1 MLTNMTTV
9 NKSKKS
15 KKINRKKTNRAKKS
29 VRRRSTSKKSATN
42 IWAAEFQNRL
52 LGTTTTILSIL
63 RKYTDELVSITLL
76 ATGLIGVLAVLD
88 MSSGRWTIYVADT
101 LSIWLGWGA
110 LFAPLALLLAGCL
123 YIARSIGLMTR
134 VSWLRIISGEL
145 AILCLLGSAHIWVAT
160 DVSEKMNINLTEALQ
175 GGGIVVQALDGRGGG
190 KIGWL
195 IAMIA
200 GELAGDLAAFMLGA
214 LGLLAI
220 TVAFGF
226 RWQHLFGSFVSL
238 QAKLRETGHTM
249 VQDVPST
256 SPASESSK
264 SSDSSG
270 TVGITSSENRRFKVA
285 PNQEFSPV
293 KPAKR
298 SKSLPKLE
306 ILAPGESLRPSEAD
320 VNRNAK
326 VIEHTLNEFGVP
338 AEVVDFRVGPAVTQF
353 AVQPGFIKK
362 TSKDGTVTKQKV
374 RVKQISQR
382 VSDLT
387 LALAADKIRI
397 EAPVPG
403 RSYVGIEVPN
413 SQKTFVSLRGV
424 IESHAFNDLKSSLSV
439 ALGRDVSGE
448 PVAADLGTMPHLLI
462 AGTTGSGKSVCITSI
477 ITCLICN
484 NTPDD
489 LRIVM
494 IDPKKVELIR
504 FNGLPHLLGRV
515 EVELDRIL
523 GTLRWMTREMD
534 RRYRKMEKLSARDL
548 DDYNVKIKRR
558 RGEKQLP
565 RIVVVVDELADLMMM
580 AQNETEQTL
589 VRLAQMARATGI
601 HLVVA
606 TQRPSTDILTGV
618 IKANFPTRISFAVA
632 SATDSRVILDTNGAE
647 SLLGQG
653 DMLFLGSEAAGTVR
667 IQGVKTTDTE
677 VDSIVDYWSKHNNC
691 DTGRKK
697 PNDFDDDEARLQ
709 IQAKVA
715 PWDDLIKEQQE
726 VAGKDDQIMHAITIV
741 KKQKTA
747 SASLLQRK
755 LKIGY
760 PRAAR
765 LMDELY
771 EMGVV
776 DAPRQG
782 GKTREVLIQS
792 DDEVAEIVDLQDD

>member
-1 MLTNMTTV
+1 M
-9 NKSKKS
+9 
-15 KKINRKKTNRAKKS
+15 
-29 VRRRSTSKKSATN
+29 
-42 IWAAEFQNRL
+42 
-52 LGTTTTILSIL
+52 
-63 RKYTDELVSITLL
+63 
-76 ATGLIGVLAVLD
+76 
-88 MSSGRWTIYVADT
+88 
-101 LSIWLGWGA
+101 
-110 LFAPLALLLAGCL
+110 
-123 YIARSIGLMTR
+123 
-134 VSWLRIISGEL
+134 
-145 AILCLLGSAHIWVAT
+145 
-160 DVSEKMNINLTEALQ
+160 
-175 GGGIVVQALDGRGGG
+175 
-190 KIGWL
+190 
-195 IAMIA
+195 
-200 GELAGDLAAFMLGA
+200 
-214 LGLLAI
+214 
-220 TVAFGF
+220 
-226 RWQHLFGSFVSL
+226 
-238 QAKLRETGHTM
+238 
-249 VQDVPST
+249 
-256 SPASESSK
+256 
-264 SSDSSG
+264 
-270 TVGITSSENRRFKVA
+270 
-285 PNQEFSPV
+285 
-293 KPAKR
+293 
-298 SKSLPKLE
+298 
-306 ILAPGESLRPSEAD
+306 
-320 VNRNAK
+320 
-326 VIEHTLNEFGVP
+326 
-338 AEVVDFRVGPAVTQF
+338 
-353 AVQPGFIKK
+353 
-362 TSKDGTVTKQKV
+362 
-374 RVKQISQR
+374 
-382 VSDLT
+382 
-387 LALAADKIRI
+387 AADKIRI

-403 RSYVGIEVPN
+403 HSYVGIEVPN
-413 SQKTFVSLRGV
+413 SKKTFVSLRGV
-424 IESHAFNDLKSSLSV
+424 IESHAFNNLQSSLSV

-484 NTPDD
+484 NSPDD

-504 FNGLPHLLGRV
+504 FNGLPHLLGKV

-534 RRYRKMEKLSARDL
+534 RRYRKMEKLGAKDL

-677 VDSIVDYWSKHNNC
+677 VDSVVDYWSKYKHSEA
-691 DTGRKK
+691 GRKK
-697 PNDFDDDEARLQ
+697 SNDVDEDEVRLQ

-726 VAGKDDQIMHAITIV
+726 VAGKDDQIVHAITVV

-776 DAPRQG
+776 GAPRQG

-792 DDEVAEIVDLQDD
+792 DDEVAEIVD

>member
-1 MLTNMTTV
+1 VLTNMTTGNKRRKSKNINRKTL

-15 KKINRKKTNRAKKS
+15 TRCHSKS
-29 VRRRSTSKKSATN
+29 GRSSTS
-42 IWAAEFQNRL
+42 IWTAEFQNRL
-52 LGTTTTILSIL
+52 LGTTVTAFSIL
-63 RKYTDELVSITLL
+63 RKYADELVSITLL

-88 MSSGRWTIYVADT
+88 MSSGRWTIGVADT
-101 LSIWLGWGA
+101 LAIWLGWGA
-110 LFAPLALLLAGCL
+110 LLAPLALLLAGCL
-123 YIARSIGLMTR
+123 YIAHSIGLMTR

-145 AILCLLGSAHIWVAT
+145 AVLCMLGSVHIWVAT
-160 DVSEKMNINLTEALQ
+160 DVSKKMNINLTDALQ
-175 GGGIVVQALDGRGGG
+175 GGGIVLQALEGRGGG

-195 IAMIA
+195 VAMVA
-200 GELAGDLAAFMLGA
+200 GELAGDLAAFTLGVLGMLA
-214 LGLLAI
+214 LAVTFGL
-220 TVAFGF
+220 
-226 RWQHLFGSFVSL
+226 RWQHLFGGFVSL
-238 QAKLRETGHTM
+238 QAKLVETSHTIG
-249 VQDVPST
+249 QDESLSSPVTGVSKT
-256 SPASESSK
+256 SRSLASAA
-264 SSDSSG
+264 
-270 TVGITSSENRRFKVA
+270 INSSENLRFKVA
-285 PNQEFSPV
+285 PNQDFSPV
-293 KPAKR
+293 KPSKR
-298 SKSLPKLE
+298 SKSLPKLG
-306 ILAPGESLRPSEAD
+306 ILAPGESLQPSEAD

-326 VIEHTLNEFGVP
+326 IIEHTLNEFGVP

-403 RSYVGIEVPN
+403 HSYIGIEVPN
-413 SQKTFVSLRGV
+413 SKKTFVSLRGI
-424 IESHAFNDLKSSLSV
+424 IESHAFNNLQSSLSI

-448 PVAADLGTMPHLLI
+448 PIAADLGTMPHLLI

-484 NTPDD
+484 NSPDD

-504 FNGLPHLLGRV
+504 FNGLPHLLGKV

-534 RRYRKMEKLSARDL
+534 RRYRKMEKLGARDL

-653 DMLFLGSEAAGTVR
+653 DMLFLGSEAAGAVR

-677 VDSIVDYWSKHNNC
+677 VDSVVDYWSKHKNS

-697 PNDFDDDEARLQ
+697 SNDVDEDEARLQ

-715 PWDDLIKEQQE
+715 PWDELIKEQQE
-726 VAGKDDQIMHAITIV
+726 VAGKDDQIMHAITVV

-776 DAPRQG
+776 GAPRQG

-792 DDEVAEIVDLQDD
+792 DDEVAEIVD

>member
-9 NKSKKS
+9 KKRQKS
-15 KKINRKKTNRAKKS
+15 KKINRKTTNRAKKS
-29 VRRRSTSKKSATN
+29 IRRQSRYKKSATSV
-42 IWAAEFQNRL
+42 WAAEFQNRL

-88 MSSGRWTIYVADT
+88 MSSGRWTIYVVDT

-110 LFAPLALLLAGCL
+110 LLAPLALLLAGCL
-123 YIARSIGLMTR
+123 YIARSTGLMTR

-160 DVSEKMNINLTEALQ
+160 DVSKQMNMNLTDALQ

-190 KIGWL
+190 KIGWF
-195 IAMIA
+195 IAMLA
-200 GELAGDLAAFMLGA
+200 GELAGDLATLMLGA
-214 LGLLAI
+214 LGVLAI

-226 RWQHLFGSFVSL
+226 RWHHLLVGFASL
-238 QAKLRETGHTM
+238 QAKLHETGHTK
-249 VQDVPST
+249 VQDVPFT
-256 SPASESSK
+256 SPASGISK
-264 SSDSSG
+264 PSGSSG
-270 TVGITSSENRRFKVA
+270 SVGITSSENLRFKVA

-293 KPAKR
+293 KPSKR

-306 ILAPGESLRPSEAD
+306 ILAPGESLRPSQAD

-326 VIEHTLNEFGVP
+326 IIEHTLNEFGVP

-403 RSYVGIEVPN
+403 HSYVGIEVPN

-424 IESHAFNDLKSSLSV
+424 IESHAFNNLKSSLSV

-534 RRYRKMEKLSARDL
+534 RRYRKMEKLGSKDL

-667 IQGVKTTDTE
+667 IQGVKTTDME
-677 VDSIVDYWSKHNNC
+677 VDSIVDYWSKNKNY

-697 PNDFDDDEARLQ
+697 SDDVDEDEARLQ

-726 VAGKDDQIMHAITIV
+726 IAGKDDQIMHAITVV

-776 DAPRQG
+776 GAPRQG
-782 GKTREVLIQS
+782 GKTREVLIKS
-792 DDEVAEIVDLQDD
+792 DDEVADIVD